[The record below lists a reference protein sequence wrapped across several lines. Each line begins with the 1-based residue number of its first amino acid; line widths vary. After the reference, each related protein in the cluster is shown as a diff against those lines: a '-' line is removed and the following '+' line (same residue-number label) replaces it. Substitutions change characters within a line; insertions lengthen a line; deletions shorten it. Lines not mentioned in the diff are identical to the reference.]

1 MHRGKQILFSTQS
14 RKTRKVVTPYLSW
27 RSLLLCVRFLKTFFK
42 IQLASILLFIHVLVS
57 TRRMAR
63 IYNRRKIMSMNI
75 FIIIIGSIY
84 IFDVFLLIW
93 ISGRFAGIRPLTL
106 SQIGAIGL
114 AIILFS
120 WLCVTAFIHVPM
132 IVKPLILI
140 ISSIITVC
148 IFITSLEK
156 QFLRALA
163 AGSFFVLCQFV
174 IFIFLLQKFW
184 YEDFFQIVKLIL
196 FNYY

>member
-1 MHRGKQILFSTQS
+1 MR
-14 RKTRKVVTPYLSW
+14 
-27 RSLLLCVRFLKTFFK
+27 
-42 IQLASILLFIHVLVS
+42 A
-57 TRRMAR
+57 
-63 IYNRRKIMSMNI
+63 NI
-75 FIIIIGSIY
+75 FIVFIIVVY

-93 ISGRFAGIRPLTL
+93 ISGRFAGIRPLRL
-106 SQIGAIGL
+106 SKIGVIGL

-120 WLCVTAFIHVPM
+120 WLCVAAFIHVPM

-140 ISSIITVC
+140 ISSIITVY
-148 IFITSLEK
+148 IFITFLET

-196 FNYY
+196 FQYY